1 MNDVDIVLPWV
12 NGQEK
17 DWNEKKNR
25 SLAYAND
32 LQL

>member
-17 DWNEKKNR
+17 DWNEKKIDILPMQMNF
-25 SLAYAND
+25 N
-32 LQL
+32 